1 MKHTKQYNVMIF
13 AVLILAAGTV
23 YKVPYLKSVFYDQMV
38 SGLSI
43 SHTQI
48 GILSSAYAGSKMLMY
63 IPCGIFAD
71 RINTKRVLV
80 FSLVGESILTAIYA
94 TLPAMPILIG
104 VQVMFAFVNIFFW
117 TSFIKSI
124 RILGKNREQGKI
136 FGLSEGL
143 RGITGLL
150 ATFLGLH
157 IINLFAMKQHSL
169 CYVLWFYAAYYMVVG
184 ILVWR
189 IYPDQMETEEERCQ
203 QWSDYVEVFRKPAV
217 WMVSLLIIT
226 SYSLQVAFEYTT
238 SYMTQVLGITA
249 MFAGVVATL
258 RDNICG
264 LIGSPLAGAWADK
277 RKSPT
282 DVALRLLL
290 IEILLCIVLILS
302 PESPKVGYLIIIL
315 IISFSI
321 VIYGVRGVYYSTMS
335 ETGIPVSLTATATAA
350 VAMLGYTPDMFMS
363 LWCGKILD
371 AYGYEAGY
379 KKIFVL
385 MLIFACL
392 AVGVCLLMKKYQKK
406 TVTYV

>member
-1 MKHTKQYNVMIF
+1 
-13 AVLILAAGTV
+13 
-23 YKVPYLKSVFYDQMV
+23 MV

-143 RGITGLL
+143 RGITGSL

-258 RDNICG
+258 RDNN
-264 LIGSPLAGAWADK
+264 LRADWI
-277 RKSPT
+277 
-282 DVALRLLL
+282 A
-290 IEILLCIVLILS
+290 
-302 PESPKVGYLIIIL
+302 
-315 IISFSI
+315 
-321 VIYGVRGVYYSTMS
+321 
-335 ETGIPVSLTATATAA
+335 TGWSL
-350 VAMLGYTPDMFMS
+350 GR
-363 LWCGKILD
+363 
-371 AYGYEAGY
+371 
-379 KKIFVL
+379 
-385 MLIFACL
+385 
-392 AVGVCLLMKKYQKK
+392 
-406 TVTYV
+406 